1 MKLPKIE
8 FSSHALA
15 RMKER
20 AITQKLVKEAI
31 KNPDRIERSS
41 VHPVRFLIKKL
52 YFNQKLQTEHLL
64 MIISEVKPN
73 LIKVITIIDTS
84 KISKY
89 F

>member
-1 MKLPKIE
+1 MRIQKIV
-8 FSSHALA
+8 FSSHALT

-20 AITQKLVKEAI
+20 GISQKLVIEAI
-31 KNPDRIERSS
+31 KNPDKIEKSS
-41 VHPVRFLIKKL
+41 LRPSRFLIKKL
-52 YFNQKLQTEHLL
+52 YFNQKLQREHLL

-73 LIKVITIIDTS
+73 LIKVVIIIDTS